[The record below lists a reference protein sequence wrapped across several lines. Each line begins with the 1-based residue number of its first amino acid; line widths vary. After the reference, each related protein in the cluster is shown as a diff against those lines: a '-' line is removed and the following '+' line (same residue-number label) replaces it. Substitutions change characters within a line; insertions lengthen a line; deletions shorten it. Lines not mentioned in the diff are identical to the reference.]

1 MALGQNA
8 RWHWGCGVWGGWG
21 VVWMVVVAVVGWGG
35 GGGGGIVGRHGGHF
49 GITGQLGAI
58 SKGVTIGGMMGG
70 ITGSRRSLDCDHWSK
85 MMPGM
90 KGLSIEKIFHG
101 DVKGGSRI

>member
-1 MALGQNA
+1 
-8 RWHWGCGVWGGWG
+8 
-21 VVWMVVVAVVGWGG
+21 
-35 GGGGGIVGRHGGHF
+35 
-49 GITGQLGAI
+49 
-58 SKGVTIGGMMGG
+58 MGG

-101 DVKGGSRI
+101 DVYGRTGHRDLVTCSCGSTWTMVLFSK